1 MSDQFVPTPDD
12 QRLADEERGALDA
25 VTVLVKES
33 KAGYKTTEFW
43 TMVVGSVLVNLN
55 AIPLPEKYE
64 GFVTAGLMGLY
75 ALSRG
80 LAKAGVPDV
89 KDTVEQ
95 V

>member
-1 MSDQFVPTPDD
+1 MAAYKD
-12 QRLADEERGALDA
+12 

-33 KAGYKTTEFW
+33 KEGYKTTEFW

-64 GFVTAGLMGLY
+64 GFVTAALMGFY

-80 LAKAGVPDV
+80 LAKAGVPKVEDEV
-89 KDTVEQ
+89 KAV
-95 V
+95 

>member
-1 MSDQFVPTPDD
+1 MSDFRPTPDD
-12 QRLADEERGALDA
+12 QRLADEERAGFDA
-25 VTVLVKES
+25 VAVLVKES
-33 KAGYKTTEFW
+33 KEGYKTTEFW

-80 LAKAGVPDV
+80 LAKAGVPKVEEDV
-89 KDTVEQ
+89 KTV
-95 V
+95 